1 MNRYENIKNDKTESG
16 KSFKKNV
23 LYPNIPV
30 SENDFYVIATVG
42 DRYDTLAQQFYRD
55 STLWWIIASAN
66 NHQRASLVP
75 TPGAQLRVP
84 SNKAQAIQL
93 YNSLNEE

>member
-1 MNRYENIKNDKTESG
+1 MNRYENIKNDKTDSG
-16 KSFKKNV
+16 KSFKKNA

-66 NHQRASLVP
+66 NHQKASLVP

>member
-1 MNRYENIKNDKTESG
+1 MNRYENIKHDKTDSG
-16 KSFKKNV
+16 KSFKKNA

-66 NHQRASLVP
+66 NHQKASLVP